1 MELYKFKCQ
10 KCNRITS
17 VNIDFLI
24 PYSGKQVVINCANPT
39 CGTPSRIQV
48 PDYNAGLSVKGSSQ
62 NVELA
67 PTEIPHINEKPAHF
81 VKLKV
86 LKNQKTEVQ
95 EFILKKRVQS
105 VGRHS
110 QAPNDFKP
118 DIGIITSDRKISKN
132 HFQIT
137 QIRNKAGETDVV
149 IKDEQSRNGTFL
161 NNNSLPIGHSD
172 EIYLKHGDQLRIG
185 DTLIEFEM
193 F

>member
-10 KCNRITS
+10 QCNRITS

-24 PYSGKQVVINCANPT
+24 PYSGKQVVINCANPS

-48 PDYNAGLSVKGSSQ
+48 PDYKASISARGNNQ

-67 PTEIPHINEKPAHF
+67 PTEIPFNSKSPAHF

-86 LKNQKTEVQ
+86 LKNQKTEAQYFV
-95 EFILKKRVQS
+95 LKKREQS
-105 VGRHS
+105 VGRYS

-132 HFQIT
+132 HFQLT
-137 QIRNKAGETDVV
+137 QFKNKVGETDVIITDV
-149 IKDEQSRNGTFL
+149 QSRNGTFL
-161 NNNSLPIGHSD
+161 NKMIQPIGHSS
-172 EIYLKHGDQLRIG
+172 EIYLKNGDQLRIG
-185 DTLIEFEM
+185 DTLIEIEM

>member
-1 MELYKFKCQ
+1 MELFKFKCQ
-10 KCNRITS
+10 ICNHITS

-24 PYSGKQVVINCANPT
+24 PYSGKQVLINCAKQS
-39 CGTPSRIQV
+39 CGKPSRIMV
-48 PDYNAGLSVKGSSQ
+48 PDYNGELFAQRISQ
-62 NVELA
+62 NEELI
-67 PTEIPHINEKPAHF
+67 PTEIPQTKEKSAHF

-86 LKNQKTEVQ
+86 CKNQKTEAQ
-95 EFILKKRVQS
+95 MFILKKREQS
-105 VGRHS
+105 VGRFS

-137 QIRNKAGETDVV
+137 QYRNSIGETDVT

-161 NNNSLPIGHSD
+161 NNNPQPIAHTD
-172 EIYLKHGDQLRIG
+172 EIYLKNGDQLRIG
-185 DTLIEFEM
+185 DTWIEIEM